1 MFCVPISTVYHRT
14 LIPYHVIRHRMSES
28 AGNWITCP
36 DCGSKF
42 FAIETD
48 DGTECDQCGAAI

>member
-1 MFCVPISTVYHRT
+1 
-14 LIPYHVIRHRMSES
+14 MSES